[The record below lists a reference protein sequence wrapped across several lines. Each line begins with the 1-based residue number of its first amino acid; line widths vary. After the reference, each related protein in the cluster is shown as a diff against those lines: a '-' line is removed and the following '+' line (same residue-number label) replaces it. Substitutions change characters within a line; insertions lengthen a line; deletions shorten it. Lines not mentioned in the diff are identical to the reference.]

1 MNFLSN
7 HNKKLYIYNFIF
19 IITSYFLFLLGL
31 GTLAEA
37 SRRVVGLSDAP
48 KNGSGGRLDGSV
60 VLTEANAERIVQ
72 TLCRVRGKLKY
83 LYSINPD

>member
-1 MNFLSN
+1 MKHIFFFLV
-7 HNKKLYIYNFIF
+7 
-19 IITSYFLFLLGL
+19 GL

-48 KNGSGGRLDGSV
+48 KNGSVGRLDGSV

-72 TLCRVRGKLKY
+72 TLCRVRGKFLSIY
-83 LYSINPD
+83 PYSVTPAGSVCADL

>member
-1 MNFLSN
+1 MF
-7 HNKKLYIYNFIF
+7 FF
-19 IITSYFLFLLGL
+19 FLLGL

-72 TLCRVRGKLKY
+72 TLCRVRGIIITWARLRTSRRRVGRRK
-83 LYSINPD
+83 PC

>member
-1 MNFLSN
+1 M
-7 HNKKLYIYNFIF
+7 
-19 IITSYFLFLLGL
+19 
-31 GTLAEA
+31 AEA

-72 TLCRVRGKLKY
+72 TLCRVRGKFLSTY
-83 LYSINPD
+83 AVSPILRSQWRAA